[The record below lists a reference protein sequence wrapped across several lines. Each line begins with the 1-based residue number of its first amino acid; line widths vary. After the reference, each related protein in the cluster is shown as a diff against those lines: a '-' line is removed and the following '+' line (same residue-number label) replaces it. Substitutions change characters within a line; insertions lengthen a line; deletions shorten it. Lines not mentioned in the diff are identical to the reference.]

1 MAIDYTQ
8 SYVSTWMLSRLDP
21 LTWVPV
27 DKVERLFSF
36 SLDKDGTDSVP
47 LLETGNAEIGLT
59 TGEEFVPG
67 WYQLSMIVEQPGT
80 GYDIEPI
87 ATLWFESAKGTVTGE
102 NDKVSIDGKSVLYPA
117 STTMLSAGSYAP
129 KGVDGAAHCG
139 KLLRGCG
146 PAPVHVEGS
155 FTLDDYYVFG
165 EETSVLEAVW
175 MLLDAG
181 GFCIQL
187 DGDGAINIR
196 PKPSDPSLVVNRQT
210 AAILGASYD
219 YTFDRSTVHNVYIAV
234 EGSSRAIAVND
245 DPFSPTS
252 TVSRG
257 FEVAMVDTS
266 PIRVN
271 GETLQTYAE
280 RKLMEERTS
289 VERILVYNR
298 EYWPG
303 VEPFSIVRWHTGD
316 GYPQDLTVKSQTL
329 TIGNGILVKE
339 TAVAYVEE

>member
-8 SYVSTWMLSRLDP
+8 SYTSIWSFYRMDP
-21 LTWVPV
+21 DTWVPV
-27 DKVERLFSF
+27 EKVANLYTF

-47 LLETGNAEIGLT
+47 LLETGSVEMGLMT
-59 TGEEFVPG
+59 SEGFTPG
-67 WYQLSMIVEQPGT
+67 WYQLSMVVEQPGV
-80 GYDIEPI
+80 GYEVEAI
-87 ATLWFESAKGTVTGE
+87 ATLWFESAKGTVTGS
-102 NDKVSIDGKSVLYPA
+102 NDRVSADGRSVLYPA
-117 STTMLSAGSYAP
+117 STTVLTAGSYAA
-129 KGVDGAAHCG
+129 KGIDGAAHCG
-139 KLLRGCG
+139 NLLRSCG
-146 PAPVHVEGS
+146 PAPVSVEGS
-155 FTLDDYYVFG
+155 FTLDDYYVFN

-175 MLLDAG
+175 MILDAG

-187 DGDGAINIR
+187 DGDGTINIR
-196 PKPSDPSLVVNRQT
+196 PKPTEPALTVSRQT

-219 YTFDRSTVHNVYIAV
+219 YTYDRSVVHNVYIAV
-234 EGSSRAIAVND
+234 EGETRAVARND
-245 DPFSPTS
+245 DPESPTS

-257 FEVAMVDTS
+257 FEVTAVDTS

-280 RKLMEERTS
+280 RKLMEERTN

-303 VEPFSIVRWHTGD
+303 VEPFSIVRWHTDG

-339 TAVAYVEE
+339 TAVAYIEE